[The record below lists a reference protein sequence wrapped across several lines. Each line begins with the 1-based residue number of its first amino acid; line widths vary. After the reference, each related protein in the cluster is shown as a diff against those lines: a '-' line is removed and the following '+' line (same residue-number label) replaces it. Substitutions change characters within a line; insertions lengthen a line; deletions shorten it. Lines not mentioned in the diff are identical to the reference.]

1 MFDKKNLFPLILA
14 AGFISTTAFAQAAPA
29 PTAEQKAARAEIET
43 LTKRIEELAKKL
55 DGNTKVQV
63 MVVEK
68 SADGEPV
75 QTLPRPLA
83 NAVILAEESDE
94 LLEVAAIGGFGV
106 GRSCCLP
113 SFVACHG
120 ERA

>member
-68 SADGEPV
+68 SAAGESRFGAGTSSANQLFERPPHRAVPCDGEEPFE
-75 QTLPRPLA
+75 A
-83 NAVILAEESDE
+83 DM
-94 LLEVAAIGGFGV
+94 
-106 GRSCCLP
+106 CD
-113 SFVACHG
+113 
-120 ERA
+120 

>member
-1 MFDKKNLFPLILA
+1 MFKNRNLFPLILA

-63 MVVEK
+63 TVVEK
-68 SADGEPV
+68 SMDGESRTVERRIISSAP
-75 QTLPRPLA
+75 
-83 NAVILAEESDE
+83 
-94 LLEVAAIGGFGV
+94 GGQ
-106 GRSCCLP
+106 
-113 SFVACHG
+113 
-120 ERA
+120 